1 MDTIKILGTSQVRLA
16 RIGPDA
22 ESSFHGRVGQRPPGI
37 GMINPE
43 EVNVIV
49 SVGEL
54 AVGGRNDGSRAN
66 AWLSSSIAC
75 RNVSLLVAL
84 KLVVRRSDSARL

>member
-1 MDTIKILGTSQVRLA
+1 MHTIKILGTSQVRLA

-43 EVNVIV
+43 ECVNVIRERRRA
-49 SVGEL
+49 GI
-54 AVGGRNDGSRAN
+54 GRAETTGREPTPG
-66 AWLSSSIAC
+66 
-75 RNVSLLVAL
+75 
-84 KLVVRRSDSARL
+84 